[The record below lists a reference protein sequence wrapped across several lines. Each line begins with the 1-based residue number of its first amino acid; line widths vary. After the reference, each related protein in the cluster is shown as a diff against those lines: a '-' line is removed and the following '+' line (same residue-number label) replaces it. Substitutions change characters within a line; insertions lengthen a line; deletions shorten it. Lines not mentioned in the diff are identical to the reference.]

1 VQAPNSW
8 HPPSGTLGRIV
19 QETRDRVAALRTQRF
34 ALESAVRTAAPGPSF
49 IDSLTSGSDVA
60 VIAEVKRR
68 SPSKGAIN
76 PKIDA
81 AAQARAYRDGGAR
94 AISVL
99 TEGAHFGGSAE
110 DLEEI
115 RAAVAIPLLKKDFHI
130 DPLQVLE
137 ARALRASALLLIARA
152 LAPNALIEMA
162 AAAREAGIEPLVE
175 VRDEGELGTA
185 LDAGARV
192 IGVNSRNL
200 ETLAMD
206 PAVCARILP
215 LIPAD
220 CLAVFE
226 SGVNTRGDVEQ
237 AASLGATAVLVG
249 SAVSAAGSPRDAV
262 HALTGVP
269 RVARRGSAVRDAG
282 PMGPAVGSGG
292 TDG

>member
-1 VQAPNSW
+1 VQAPTLWN
-8 HPPSGTLGRIV
+8 PPSGTLGRIV

-34 ALESAVRTAAPGPSF
+34 ALESAARTNTPGPSF
-49 IDSLTSGSDVA
+49 IDALASGIDVA

-76 PKIDA
+76 SKIDA

-115 RAAVAIPLLKKDFHI
+115 RGAVAIPLLKKDFHI

-152 LAPNALIEMA
+152 LAPNALVEMA
-162 AAAREAGIEPLVE
+162 AAAREAGIEPLIE
-175 VRDEGELGTA
+175 VRDERELATA

-200 ETLAMD
+200 ETLVID
-206 PAVCARILP
+206 PTVCPRILP
-215 LIPAD
+215 LIPAG

-226 SGVNTRGDVEQ
+226 SGVNSRADVEH

-249 SAVSAAGSPRDAV
+249 SAVSAAESPRDAV
-262 HALTGVP
+262 RALTGVP
-269 RVARRGSAVRDAG
+269 RVARRTRIPDGAGSMDR
-282 PMGPAVGSGG
+282 PSRS
-292 TDG
+292 DG

>member
-1 VQAPNSW
+1 MQAPTLWN
-8 HPPSGTLGRIV
+8 PPSGTLGRIV
-19 QETRDRVAALRTQRF
+19 EETRERVAALRSQRF
-34 ALESAVRTAAPGPSF
+34 ALESAVRNARPGPSF
-49 IDSLTSGSDVA
+49 LDALSAGSDVS

-76 PKIDA
+76 ATIDA

-115 RAAVAIPLLKKDFHI
+115 RAVVAIPLLKKDFHI

-152 LAPNALIEMA
+152 LAPNALAELA
-162 AAAREAGIEPLVE
+162 AAAREVGIEPLVE
-175 VRDEGELGTA
+175 VRDERELA
-185 LDAGARV
+185 SAIDAGARV

-206 PAVCARILP
+206 SSVCARLIP
-215 LIPAD
+215 LIPSD
-220 CLAVFE
+220 RLAVFE
-226 SGVNTRGDVEQ
+226 SGVASRADVER
-237 AASLGATAVLVG
+237 AAAIGATAVLVG
-249 SAVSAAGSPRDAV
+249 SALSTAPSPSEAV
-262 HALTGVP
+262 RQLTGVA
-269 RVARRGSAVRDAG
+269 RVSRG
-282 PMGPAVGSGG
+282 
-292 TDG
+292 

>member
-1 VQAPNSW
+1 VQAPTLWN
-8 HPPSGTLGRIV
+8 PPSGTLGRIV
-19 QETRDRVAALRTQRF
+19 DETRERVAALRSQRC
-34 ALESAVRTAAPGPSF
+34 ALESAVRTARPGPSF
-49 IDSLTSGSDVA
+49 LDALMAGTDVS

-76 PKIDA
+76 ATIDA
-81 AAQARAYRDGGAR
+81 GAQARAYRDGGAR

-115 RAAVAIPLLKKDFHI
+115 RAVVAIPLLKKDFHI

-152 LAPNALIEMA
+152 LAPNALADLA
-162 AAAREAGIEPLVE
+162 AVAREFGIEPLIE
-175 VRDEGELGTA
+175 VRDERELA
-185 LDAGARV
+185 AAIDAGARA

-206 PAVCARILP
+206 PSVCARIIP

-220 CLAVFE
+220 RVAVFE
-226 SGVNTRGDVEQ
+226 SGVASRADVER

-249 SAVSAAGSPRDAV
+249 SALSTAPSPIEAV
-262 HALTGVP
+262 RQLTGVARVP
-269 RVARRGSAVRDAG
+269 RG
-282 PMGPAVGSGG
+282 
-292 TDG
+292 